1 MKITKE
7 ELRKLIYEQFF
18 NTLNEDSRSHKVSI
32 DEPVLKINE
41 NLNESFDIIED
52 QNLIKDSE
60 TKIQEL
66 KSINE
71 EIKRMKQLVDF
82 RSPLLSDNNL

>member
-1 MKITKE
+1 MKVTKE
-7 ELRKLIYEQFF
+7 ELRKLIHEQFF
-18 NTLNEDSRSHKVSI
+18 KSLSNETKLHKVSV
-32 DEPVLKINE
+32 DEPVLELNE
-41 NLNESFDIIED
+41 NIKENFDLIED

-82 RSPLLSDNNL
+82 RSPLLSDNDL